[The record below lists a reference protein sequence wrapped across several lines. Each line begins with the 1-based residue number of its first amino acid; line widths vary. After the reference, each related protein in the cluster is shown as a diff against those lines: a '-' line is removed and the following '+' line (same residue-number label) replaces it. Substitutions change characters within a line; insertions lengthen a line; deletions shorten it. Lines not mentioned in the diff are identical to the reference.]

1 MLVLFLLGVTVNYIT
16 RNSLGIIAPE
26 LKATLGITTEQYSW
40 IVGAFQLAYTIFQPL
55 CGWLIDVIGLKLG
68 FMICATLW
76 ALACIAHAGAGSW
89 LHRCCALWWAE
100 AAATPA
106 NAKTIGEWFR
116 NLNARL
122 PPAGWRCSPSAR
134 CWPRRSST
142 SPTPP
147 SAGKGVYVTGAL
159 ALLWVV
165 LWWAFYQTPESTPI
179 SAKASWST
187 SNRITKPR
195 R

>member
-1 MLVLFLLGVTVNYIT
+1 MSQGLNNDIAVSKTRRVVKNLRWWVLVLFLLGVTVNYIT

-89 LHRCCALWWAE
+89 LHLAMLRFFMGGAE

-116 NLNARL
+116 NLNGQS
-122 PPAGWRCSPSAR
+122 PPAGLALGSPSAR

-147 SAGKGVYVTGAL
+147 SAGKGRLCLPARWRYCG
-159 ALLWVV
+159 
-165 LWWAFYQTPESTPI
+165 
-179 SAKASWST
+179 
-187 SNRITKPR
+187 
-195 R
+195 